1 MKISNLL
8 ELSNLL
14 LVEALSPNE
23 EEELRGHLDVLRKA
37 AAAGDKSIPADIKD
51 MIDKYFAAGAGAG
64 GATGAAP
71 AAPSAGAGGTGTSG
85 SGTTA
90 ASAAPSAGAGGT
102 SGGSAG
108 TTPSGTGTSGGTPSA
123 GAGGAGNITPDPKL
137 DPNIARMKA
146 LAGTGG
152 TSGAGG
158 SAGKTPSAGERA
170 KQAGISYDPQVE
182 KLQTI
187 LLNIDK
193 KAGNTKYQDLLG
205 GFGANK
211 DGVDGRLGKYTRSA
225 IQQYLKDNPDAANH
239 PKLKSILDRYNISA
253 TAAQGQVEI
262 DPQLQ
267 KVQNKLLDLDKTAGN
282 TKYGDLMGAIG
293 ADGTMSSGTKRA
305 IQQYL
310 KDNPDAANHPKLK
323 PILDQYGIS
332 ATTAQA
338 QQGGSSGFDPQVQKI
353 QNILLSLDNT
363 ENNNKFGRLLGAAGA
378 DGYMTPETRS
388 AIQQYLK
395 DNPDAANHPKLKPIL
410 DRYNISAP
418 IPMSGARMRE
428 LYRQATGVN
437 AAVPT
442 NSKPLPAT
450 EIYKRE
456 TGMEPLIAAPR
467 NPNSPAEVLDRIK
480 SKEYQDRKD
489 REGPNPKIW

>member
-1 MKISNLL
+1 MKS
-8 ELSNLL
+8 
-14 LVEALSPNE
+14 
-23 EEELRGHLDVLRKA
+23 
-37 AAAGDKSIPADIKD
+37 
-51 MIDKYFAAGAGAG
+51 
-64 GATGAAP
+64 
-71 AAPSAGAGGTGTSG
+71 
-85 SGTTA
+85 
-90 ASAAPSAGAGGT
+90 
-102 SGGSAG
+102 
-108 TTPSGTGTSGGTPSA
+108 
-123 GAGGAGNITPDPKL
+123 
-137 DPNIARMKA
+137 

-152 TSGAGG
+152 TPGGTVGA
-158 SAGKTPSAGERA
+158 AGATPSAGERA
-170 KQAGISYDPQVE
+170 KQAGIPYDPQVE

-211 DGVDGRLGKYTRSA
+211 DGVDGRLGKHTRSA

-253 TAAQGQVEI
+253 TAAQSQVEI

-267 KVQNKLLDLDKTAGN
+267 KVQNILLDLDKKAGN

-323 PILDQYGIS
+323 PILDRYNIS
-332 ATTAQA
+332 VSAQA
-338 QQGGSSGFDPQVQKI
+338 QQGGSSGSDPQVQKI

-363 ENNNKFGRLLGAAGA
+363 ENNNKYGRLLGAAGA

-467 NPNSPAEVLDRIK
+467 DPKSPAEVLDRIK

-489 REGPNPKIW
+489 REGSNPKIW

>member
-37 AAAGDKSIPADIKD
+37 AAAGDKTIPADIKD
-51 MIDKYFAAGAGAG
+51 MIDKYFAASGGAAPAGGTG

-71 AAPSAGAGGTGTSG
+71 AATSAGAGGTGTSG

-90 ASAAPSAGAGGT
+90 APAAPSGTPSAGAGAAPT
-102 SGGSAG
+102 
-108 TTPSGTGTSGGTPSA
+108 
-123 GAGGAGNITPDPKL
+123 AGGAGNITPDPKL

-152 TSGAGG
+152 TPGGTVGA
-158 SAGKTPSAGERA
+158 AGATPSAGERA
-170 KQAGISYDPQVE
+170 KQAGIPYDPQVE
-182 KLQTI
+182 WFQNR
-187 LLNIDK
+187 LLTIDK
-193 KAGNTKYQDLLG
+193 KNGNNKYQKLLG
-205 GFGANK
+205 GFGPNK
-211 DGVDGRLGKYTRSA
+211 DGVDGKLGTYTTAA
-225 IQQYLKDNPDAANH
+225 IQQYLKDNPQDADH
-239 PKLKSILDRYNISA
+239 PR
-253 TAAQGQVEI
+253 
-262 DPQLQ
+262 
-267 KVQNKLLDLDKTAGN
+267 
-282 TKYGDLMGAIG
+282 
-293 ADGTMSSGTKRA
+293 
-305 IQQYL
+305 
-310 KDNPDAANHPKLK
+310 LK
-323 PILDQYGIS
+323 PILDRYGNKLTLPS
-332 ATTAQA
+332 AQNTRR
-338 QQGGSSGFDPQVQKI
+338 SLSGPDPELQWFQNRLLKI
-353 QNILLSLDNT
+353 DKDAGNNT
-363 ENNNKFGRLLGAAGA
+363 YEKLLGAAGA
-378 DGYMTPETRS
+378 DGYMTPETRA
-388 AIQQYLK
+388 AINQYLK
-395 DNPDAANHPKLKPIL
+395 DNPQDANHARLKPIL
-410 DRYNISAP
+410 DQYNISAP

-442 NSKPLPAT
+442 NSKPLQAT

-467 NPNSPAEVLDRIK
+467 DPNSPAEVLDRIK